1 MTPLGLPDVL
11 TLTSQTSRNN
21 ETVIMTCIATN
32 LDDVLEVMERFLRGA
47 GYVFDGHL
55 DIVQPDIPNTF
66 EQTES

>member
-11 TLTSQTSRNN
+11 TLTSKTSRNN
-21 ETVIMTCIATN
+21 EIVTMTCNATN

-55 DIVQPDIPNTF
+55 DIVPPGTPS
-66 EQTES
+66 T